1 MKYGIKLA
9 LLMLL
14 ASIAFGPTADARTG
28 FVRVV
33 FTKAALL
40 AGAGAGHGVLT
51 FDGRDHPFSVTGLSV
66 GLAAGASVSRL
77 TGRASYLD
85 ELRDFEGI
93 YESVGVGG
101 ALVGGAG
108 GVQLKNE
115 KGVIITLQG
124 VRAGVEFGANLSGVR
139 IAFE

>member
-77 TGRASYLD
+77 TGRASYLH